1 MKLGVG
7 TCNGTFGELIQ
18 GVFGDS
24 PFLVSLPIKV
34 KSTALFL
41 PNSKSEKISSLSLSA
56 KPKSERACQLLL
68 QKYNIQTGGKLLIT
82 SDLPEGKGMAS
93 SSADLIA
100 SLRAVAACH
109 ALMIDENV
117 ISEITST
124 IEPSDGIMYREL
136 VAYDY
141 INGRLIEVIGQLPT
155 MILLGIDT
163 GGTVESTIFNQFPK
177 NYNSEEKQLFLQT
190 LYLLKE
196 GVQKKDLSFIFK
208 ATTISAK
215 INEKR
220 LAKPFFEEMLKIA
233 EENNGGVVIAHSGTV
248 IGILLS
254 PDKSEQE
261 LRFIITKIKET
272 TGKKVNVYWVGIEE
286 DGEYNEERRGAVQ

>member
-7 TCNGTFGELIQ
+7 KCNGTFGELIQ
-18 GVFGDS
+18 GVIGDS
-24 PFLVSLPIKV
+24 PFLVSLPIEV

-41 PNSKSEKISSLSLSA
+41 PNPKTEKISIMSSNP
-56 KPKSERACQLLL
+56 KPKSEQACRLLL
-68 QKYNIQTGGKLLIT
+68 KKHNIQTGGKLLIS

-100 SLRAVAACH
+100 SLRAVAQSH
-109 ALMIDENV
+109 SLLINES
-117 ISEITST
+117 ILSEITST
-124 IEPSDGIMYREL
+124 IEPTDGVMYREL

-141 INGRLIEVIGQLPT
+141 LNGRLIEVIGQLPR

-163 GGTVESTIFNQFPK
+163 GGTVESTLFNQIPK
-177 NYNSEEKQLFLQT
+177 DYNTEEKQLFSQA

-196 GVQKKDLSFIFK
+196 GVQKKELSFIFEA
-208 ATTISAK
+208 ATMSAK

-220 LAKPFFEEMLKIA
+220 LAKPFFEEILGIA

-254 PDKSEQE
+254 PDKSKQE
-261 LRFIITKIKET
+261 LRLIIKKIEET
-272 TGKKVNVYWVGIEE
+272 TRKIVNVYWVGKDGKENEHKE
-286 DGEYNEERRGAVQ
+286 D

>member
-7 TCNGTFGELIQ
+7 KCNGTFGELIQ
-18 GVFGDS
+18 GVIGDS
-24 PFLVSLPIKV
+24 PFLVSLPIEMG
-34 KSTALFL
+34 SSALFL
-41 PNSKSEKISSLSLSA
+41 PNPKSEKISILSLSA

-68 QKYNIQTGGKLLIT
+68 RKYNIQTGGKLLIT

-93 SSADLIA
+93 SSADLMA
-100 SLRAVAACH
+100 SLRAVAQTH
-109 ALMIDENV
+109 SLPINESV
-117 ISEITST
+117 LSEITST
-124 IEPSDGIMYREL
+124 IEPTDGIMYSEL

-141 INGRLIEVIGQLPT
+141 INGRLIKVIGQLPR

-163 GGTVESTIFNQFPK
+163 GGTVESTIFNQIPK
-177 NYNSEEKQLFLQT
+177 NYSTEEKQLFSKA

-196 GVQKKDLSFIFK
+196 GMQKKELSFIFE
-208 ATTISAK
+208 AVTMSAK

-220 LAKPFFEEMLKIA
+220 LAKPFFEEIVKIA

-254 PDKSEQE
+254 PDISKQE
-261 LRFIITKIKET
+261 LRIIIKKVEET
-272 TGKKVNVYWVGIEE
+272 TRKKVNIYMVGK
-286 DGEYNEERRGAVQ
+286 D

>member
-7 TCNGTFGELIQ
+7 KCNGTFGELIQ
-18 GVFGDS
+18 GVIGDS
-24 PFLVSLPIKV
+24 PFLVSLPIEV

-41 PNSKSEKISSLSLSA
+41 PNPKTEKISIMSSNP
-56 KPKSERACQLLL
+56 KPKSEQACRLLL
-68 QKYNIQTGGKLLIT
+68 KKHNIQTGGKLLIS

-100 SLRAVAACH
+100 SLRAVAQSH
-109 ALMIDENV
+109 SLLINES
-117 ISEITST
+117 ILSEITST
-124 IEPSDGIMYREL
+124 IEPTDGVMYREL

-141 INGRLIEVIGQLPT
+141 LNGRLIEVIGQLPR

-163 GGTVESTIFNQFPK
+163 GGTVESTLFNQIPK
-177 NYNSEEKQLFLQT
+177 DYNSEEKQLFSQA

-196 GVQKKDLSFIFK
+196 GVQKKELSFIFEA
-208 ATTISAK
+208 ATMSAK

-220 LAKPFFEEMLKIA
+220 LAKPFFEEILEIA

-248 IGILLS
+248 IGVLLS
-254 PDKSEQE
+254 PDKTKQE
-261 LRFIITKIKET
+261 LRFIIKKIEDVT
-272 TGKKVNVYWVGIEE
+272 RKKVNVYWVGKDGKENEHKE
-286 DGEYNEERRGAVQ
+286 D